1 MIHQL
6 DGPFDRL
13 EGREEREKVTEVEEI
28 VFIGELIASI
38 RRQQAVE
45 NSTKLQNCPTPWAD

>member
-13 EGREEREKVTEVEEI
+13 EGREEREKVTVEEI

-38 RRQQAVE
+38 RRQQAVR
-45 NSTKLQNCPTPWAD
+45 NSTKLLNCPTPWAN